1 MAAPRPELIVVRGPH
16 DGERAVLMSDRAVVG
31 RAAECDIQIRDETVS
46 RRQLAF
52 LLAPGGW
59 VVENVSPN
67 PVRINGKKYKTGRKA
82 FLETGDVL
90 RIGAETDILF
100 ISPGDDPGQTLRTYR
115 QDHPRAA
122 EPSADAAAD
131 ESAQGDAEA
140 PSPEPAPRASVSPLS
155 RVARQLAGTAEPD
168 EQLDEIG
175 PLSEED
181 AAEAAE
187 NRRKYILLGV
197 VGAGMIIFIL
207 ALAFRGGGEQPTDPS
222 APRMKAHEIQQVLE
236 EQLPARGQNP
246 VEADIALQQARR
258 YHRDREL
265 EPGNH
270 YKCIKYFKIYKAYS
284 GNSGLAVADE
294 RMYHDA
300 LRELTRRVEDAY
312 DAAYARTRNQ
322 EWPQAGIEFQRIQ
335 KYVPAKSEPD
345 PEAHNPIWENVQK
358 HLTYISKQQAKKKA
372 RGRR

>member
-1 MAAPRPELIVVRGPH
+1 MSDPRPELIVVRGPH
-16 DGERAVLMSDRAVVG
+16 DGERAVLMSDQAVVG

-46 RRQLAF
+46 RRQLKF
-52 LLAPGGW
+52 VLAPGGW
-59 VVENVSPN
+59 VVENISAN

-90 RIGAETDILF
+90 RVGAETDILF
-100 ISPGDDPGQTLRTYR
+100 ISPDDDPDQTLRTYR
-115 QDHPRAA
+115 QDHPQAA
-122 EPSADAAAD
+122 EPPAEAGAD

-140 PSPEPAPRASVSPLS
+140 GTPEPAPRASVSPLG

-175 PLSEED
+175 SLSEED

-197 VGAGMIIFIL
+197 VGGGMIIFIL
-207 ALAFRGGGEQPTDPS
+207 ALAFRGGGKETPDLVVRRMTTD
-222 APRMKAHEIQQVLE
+222 EIQRVLE
-236 EQLPARGQNP
+236 KRLPSRGQNP
-246 VEADIALQQARR
+246 VEADSAIQQARR
-258 YHRDREL
+258 YYRDREL
-265 EPGNH
+265 ESGNH
-270 YKCIKYFKIYKAYS
+270 YKCIKYFKIYLAYS
-284 GNSGLAVADE
+284 GDSGLAVADE
-294 RMYHDA
+294 RMYRTA
-300 LRELTRRVEDAY
+300 MGELSKRVEDAY
-312 DAAYARTRNQ
+312 NTAYARTQNQ
-322 EWPQAGIEFQRIQ
+322 EWHLAGIEFERIQ

-358 HLTYISKQQAKKKA
+358 HLTYISKQKSSGR